1 MPLTRLE
8 IVNAK
13 PRSKPAKLFDGR
25 GLYLEIAPSGG
36 RWWRFKYRFAGK
48 EKRISLGIYPD
59 VGLKD
64 ARERLDTARKLV
76 AAGID
81 PAEQR
86 KAAKIVAETADLDN
100 TFEPI
105 AREWFKLNERKWVAS
120 HSTKIIER
128 LERDVFPWIG
138 GRQIADVTAP
148 RLLSV
153 LRRIESRGANDTAH
167 RALQDCGRIFRY
179 AIATS
184 RADRDI
190 SVILRGALA
199 PVLESHYPS
208 IREPQRVG
216 ALIRA
221 ISGYHGSFVTQ
232 CALRLASLTFVRPG
246 ELRKAEW
253 REVNLA
259 TAEWRIP
266 RERMKM
272 RHPHIVPLATQTLAV
287 LRELE
292 PLTGDGRYLFPSE
305 RTRDRPMSDNT
316 VNAAL
321 RRLGYPKEEM
331 TGHGFR
337 GIASTLLNE
346 QGWNSDVIERQ
357 LAHSEQNKIRA
368 AYNFAEYLP
377 ERRRLM
383 QGWADHLDALE
394 IAWDAIRAGSGRAA

>member
-8 IVNAK
+8 IVNAQ
-13 PRSKPAKLFDGR
+13 PHSKPVKLFDGR

-48 EKRISLGIYPD
+48 EKRISLGVYPD

-64 ARERLDTARKLV
+64 ARARLDASRRLV

-81 PAEQR
+81 PAAQR
-86 KAAKIVAETADLDN
+86 RAAKIVAAMATFDN
-100 TFEPI
+100 TFESV
-105 AREWFKLNERKWVAS
+105 AREWFELNERTWVAS

-148 RLLSV
+148 ALLSV
-153 LRRIESRGANDTAH
+153 LRRIELRGANDTAH
-167 RALQDCGRIFRY
+167 RALQDCGRVFRY

-199 PVLESHYPS
+199 PVLESHYAS
-208 IREPQRVG
+208 IKEPQSVG

-221 ISGYHGSFVTQ
+221 IGEYQGSFVTQ

-259 TAEWRIP
+259 GAEWRIP

-272 RHPHIVPLATQTLAV
+272 RHPHIVPLSTQASAV

-292 PLTGDGRYLFPSE
+292 PLSGNGKYLFPSE
-305 RTRDRPMSDNT
+305 RGRTRPMSDNT

-321 RRLGYPKEEM
+321 RRLGYRKEEM

-337 GIASTLLNE
+337 GTATTLLNE
-346 QGWNSDVIERQ
+346 QGWNPDVIERQ
-357 LAHSEQNKIRA
+357 LAHSERNKVRA

-377 ERRRLM
+377 ERRRMM
-383 QGWADHLDALE
+383 QAWADHLDAL
-394 IAWDAIRAGSGRAA
+394 AKACDFVRTASARAA